1 MEYFPADPVV
11 ISTFFIH
18 ISTSVSVSSLG
29 HYGAAIQYFQGLQ
42 SDVPWDCTGDDK
54 IRRTMRFLKR
64 KYPRKGKA
72 LKLSV
77 SCDTVARMVQH
88 IPGYPHWLEMAHND
102 RVFVAA
108 SMLGVC
114 GFLRGGEFLTYP
126 GSGRPLLRQRD
137 VVVDAAQGS
146 VTVRIA
152 QPKNMWWVKSADV
165 VCFNPPPGTLRC
177 DLVTAISLYRVISA
191 YQGVPVLT
199 DDGPAFVMAD
209 GRALSREFMI
219 ARTNELLLAAR
230 IQVVNQEG
238 AAAPVR
244 AASWRAGG
252 VRSALDACVPVP
264 IIMAL
269 GRWRSIA
276 WENYLMQSVD
286 DLKRAQLAMWGPP
299 KAVATTLRVGDL
311 VPIDVFVGADAEDA
325 STHNS

>member
-1 MEYFPADPVV
+1 MCNVAHRTGFKNVQLGLERIVSFSTVYPVR
-11 ISTFFIH
+11 II
-18 ISTSVSVSSLG
+18 
-29 HYGAAIQYFQGLQ
+29 
-42 SDVPWDCTGDDK
+42 
-54 IRRTMRFLKR
+54 
-64 KYPRKGKA
+64 
-72 LKLSV
+72 
-77 SCDTVARMVQH
+77 
-88 IPGYPHWLEMAHND
+88 
-102 RVFVAA
+102 VFV
-108 SMLGVC
+108 
-114 GFLRGGEFLTYP
+114 
-126 GSGRPLLRQRD
+126 
-137 VVVDAAQGS
+137 QGH
-146 VTVRIA
+146 A

-165 VCFNPPPGTLRC
+165 LCFNPPPGTLRC

-191 YQGVPVLT
+191 YQGVRVLT
-199 DDGPAFVMAD
+199 DDGPAFVMVD

-219 ARTNELLLAAR
+219 ARTNVLLVAAG

-264 IIMAL
+264 IIMTL